1 MKKIGKAIRVI
12 VACALA
18 LTISVG
24 LVACGKSDAPES
36 VKIIGKPQLNT
47 VCVGDS
53 FTLSC
58 VVSPEN
64 AKTESLIWDSSNKTV
79 ATVGEEGKV
88 TALAVGSSVISV
100 KADGGKSDSF
110 TLTVSAKKDG
120 FESIVITKDRDGVT
134 LSVGQTYEIQFVA
147 DPADATNKTIKWKSS
162 DETVATVSDGG
173 AITAL
178 KTGSAVVTGEAENGN
193 GRATLNV
200 TVAEFK
206 EYVQDFSGVT
216 ESEGKLVGADFFASD
231 GVTLSLIGEEGK
243 KAVSIKRQNAEGY
256 RYAVLSVG
264 RTLVKDEYYK
274 FEIDFD
280 ILSGN
285 PTVIIQLLD
294 GETPVY
300 TENAF
305 MATKGGKYLFV
316 YKCEKTVNDLRILFT
331 DGLNA
336 DYEIKLGYVSVRKN
350 DLDVAGESVGYFESF
365 TDYQIASHDF
375 YGDVNVK
382 TVNGGGDCPHYLS
395 VTENA
400 SELPQG
406 VTGKAL
412 KIEKADGKNHFTW
425 INVIFGKVS
434 AGVNYNFSF
443 SLKKLG
449 GSVQG
454 MHYVLTSTDDFA
466 TALDNKIFEPTAFS
480 EGEIRF
486 CRTFDRDYDNM
497 ILWIQ
502 LSGDDYDADGYSVSI
517 GNLSCKRTEAGVKT
531 PFGTKKDLWHTDV
544 SYYYDDDGTLTLDG
558 KRVVGNEANFTEA
571 CWEFGVDSLGRYE
584 IEFKAES
591 NGGNYPVLLYRVGTT
606 PYGGEIVSDA
616 IVESE
621 TFFAS
626 DGVKISFAVTE
637 QTEKIYFTFYFGDA
651 TEDFSLG
658 ILSLDMKLIKK
669 TVKSD
674 VWTDNGDNGS
684 DDIF

>member
-1 MKKIGKAIRVI
+1 MKKIGKAVRTA

-18 LTISVG
+18 LMITFG
-24 LVACGKSDAPES
+24 LVACGKSNAPVS

-53 FTLSC
+53 FTLSFS
-58 VVSPEN
+58 VSPEN
-64 AKTESLIWDSSNKTV
+64 SKTDSVAWDSSDKTV
-79 ATVGEEGKV
+79 ATVSAEGKV
-88 TALAVGSSVISV
+88 TALAVGSSEISV
-100 KADGGKSDSF
+100 SVGGGAKDSF

-147 DPADATNKTIKWKSS
+147 DPVDAVNKTIKWKSS
-162 DETVATVSDGG
+162 DETVATVNDGG
-173 AITAL
+173 VITAL
-178 KTGSAVVTGEAENGN
+178 KAGSALITGEAENGN

-200 TVAEFK
+200 TVAEFT

-216 ESEGKLVGADFFASD
+216 ESDGKLVGADFFASE
-231 GVTLSLIGEEGK
+231 GITLSLISEEGK
-243 KAVSIKRQNAEGY
+243 NSVSVKRQNAQGY
-256 RYAVLSVG
+256 RYAGLSVG
-264 RTLVKDEYYK
+264 RTLVKGEYYK
-274 FEIDFD
+274 IEIDFS

-285 PTVIIQLLD
+285 PTLIVQLLD
-294 GETPVY
+294 GETIVY
-300 TENAF
+300 TENVF
-305 MATKGGKYLFV
+305 MAKKEGGYLFV
-316 YKCEKTVNDLRILFT
+316 YKCEKTINDLKILFT

-336 DYEIKLGYVSVRKN
+336 DYEIKLGYISVRQN
-350 DLDVAGESVGYFESF
+350 DLDVASENVGYSESF
-365 TDYQIASHDF
+365 TDYEIASHDF

-382 TVNGGGDCPHYLS
+382 TVNGGGDCPHYLT

-425 INVIFGKVS
+425 INVIFGKVT
-434 AGVNYNFSF
+434 AGANYNFSF

-454 MHYVLTSTDDFA
+454 MHYVLTSTEDFV
-466 TALDNKIFEPTAFS
+466 TALDNKIIEPISFA

-486 CRTFDRDYDNM
+486 CHTFDRDYDNM

-531 PFGTKKDLWHTDV
+531 PFGTKKDLWHLDV
-544 SYYYDDDGTLTLDG
+544 GYYYDDDGTLVLDG
-558 KRVVGNEANFTEA
+558 KREALNEANFTEI
-571 CWEFGVDSLGRYE
+571 CWEFDVDSLGKYE
-584 IEFKAES
+584 IEYKAKEK
-591 NGGNYPVLLYRVGTT
+591 GGNYPVLLYRVGTS
-606 PYGGEIVSDA
+606 PFGGEILADA
-616 IVESE
+616 IVESQ
-621 TFFAS
+621 TFFGEE
-626 DGVKISFAVTE
+626 GVKIPFSVTE
-637 QTEKIYFTFYFGDA
+637 MTEKIYFTFYFGDA

-658 ILSLDMKLIKK
+658 VLSLDMKLIKK
-669 TVKSD
+669 TVKND
-674 VWTDNGDNGS
+674 VWTDDGDNGS